1 MERFRDN
8 LKIFILVPKM
18 SSLPCFRHDKNF
30 PWKRTFQFDAFIESK
45 LHAKKS
51 VKNKLITVKRSDKAE
66 FIGPLERASG

>member
-8 LKIFILVPKM
+8 LKIFILVPKCPVY
-18 SSLPCFRHDKNF
+18 LVLDTI
-30 PWKRTFQFDAFIESK
+30 RTFLEKGPFQFDVFIESK